1 MGEIREGQK
10 AKLIYKMIDDSQ
22 REVDCFI
29 KEVHRDRLSLDYPAE
44 VIDYLE
50 YFSEGEELL
59 VKIFTPSGVKVFD
72 AVIINSPLERD
83 FVIEYV
89 DNPIKIQRRAYLR
102 MAAETKVIIERT
114 DADNI
119 VTKTTDIGGGGVRF
133 SYGGSF
139 FPNESVGC
147 LLYLP
152 LEVYSVRAKGVII
165 KPLHLTADEHVLQF
179 TEIDERDRDR
189 IMKKCFEL
197 EAAKYKMD

>member
-10 AKLIYKMIDDSQ
+10 AKLLYRLIDDSQ

-29 KEVHRDRLSLDYPAE
+29 KEIHSDRLSLEYPDE

-72 AVIINSPLERD
+72 AVVINSPLERD

-89 DNPIKIQRRAYLR
+89 EGPIKIQRREYIR
-102 MAAETKVIIERT
+102 IEAETKVIIERE

-119 VTKTTDIGGGGVRF
+119 VTQTTDIGGGGIRF

-139 FPNESVGC
+139 FPNENVGC

-152 LEVYSVRAKGVII
+152 LQVYSVKAKGVII
-165 KPLHLTADEHVLQF
+165 KPLHLTVNEHVLQF

-189 IMKKCFEL
+189 IIKKCFEL
-197 EAAKYKMD
+197 QSAKYRIS